1 MKCRIFNGRKVGDVA
16 RYLEAYPSI
25 FIVSDRNVRQYAEA
39 VAASLAVRGV
49 RGPEASGH
57 GTVADAVP
65 TFLLDASE
73 QNKTM
78 DTVMEICG
86 WLLDRGADRNALVLA
101 VGGGITTDM
110 AGFAASIYK
119 RGIRFAYIPTTF
131 LAQVDAAIGGKT
143 GVNFENFKNILG
155 IIRQPEFTFIC
166 PEVLETL
173 PYDDFVSGAAE
184 LLKTFIIDNAGD
196 NYGKAIAV
204 LSAIHESTDRRKA
217 IVRYLAEL
225 EELVGAAA
233 RIKAGVVERD
243 EFEHGERRKLNL
255 GHTFAHAIERE
266 SRKDCGN
273 DCRAYSRRDNEEN
286 RLDVRHGSAAVFG
299 IFGEQSMMHNGI
311 SHGKAVAIGI
321 IMAARVAEKFYAAD
335 ANAIPSTRCSFSGN
349 TRSSSQQSSLPD
361 IGSDTEIP
369 FADRLA
375 DDFRRCGLPTECPF
389 PVGALSGAMQKDKKA
404 ENGIVHFILPRAL
417 GDVRIENLPVS
428 DVLSWIK

>member
-16 RYLEAYPSI
+16 EHLDGYPSI
-25 FIVSDRNVRQYAEA
+25 FIVADRNVRRYAEA
-39 VAASLAVRGV
+39 VAVSLAGRRVRS
-49 RGPEASGH
+49 PEACGR

-65 TFLLDASE
+65 TFLMDASE
-73 QNKTM
+73 QDKTM
-78 DTVMEICG
+78 DAVMEICG

-196 NYGKAIAV
+196 NYRKAVAV
-204 LSAIHESTDRRKA
+204 LSEIHESADRRETIA
-217 IVRYLAEL
+217 GHLAEL
-225 EELVGAAA
+225 EELAGAAA

-266 SRKDCGN
+266 ARQGEHGHDI
-273 DCRAYSRRDNEEN
+273 RRESKALSE
-286 RLDVRHGSAAVFG
+286 VHGKLSCTSV
-299 IFGEQSMMHNGI
+299 HNGI

-335 ANAIPSTRCSFSGN
+335 AIPSTRCRFSGN
-349 TRSSSQQSSLPD
+349 TRISSPQSSMPD
-361 IGSDTEIP
+361 NGSGTEIP

-389 PVGALSGAMQKDKKA
+389 PVGSLSGAMQKDKKA

-417 GDVRIENLPVS
+417 GDVRIESLSVS
-428 DVLSWIK
+428 DVISWIK